1 MIVDRFLLGFDCGH
15 VSVRLMYVRYF
26 GGMVFHNFSFLA
38 LPYMYRTARQL
49 CLLQVKVAVTR
60 LWSFF
65 SGETLM

>member
-1 MIVDRFLLGFDCGH
+1 MNATLVVWCSIT
-15 VSVRLMYVRYF
+15 S
-26 GGMVFHNFSFLA
+26 SFFA

-60 LWSFF
+60 LWNFF